1 MVEHLKNKRPR
12 GRPKGSSQRSIATI
26 VVVKNELAKALDLLE
41 ERSKPLHILL
51 ANAFEEDVNKTL
63 VSVSKFIPQQL
74 TVEHVESPFTKA
86 LQEVQNRLDEKVIEH
101 VATNKEN
108 K

>member
-41 ERSKPLHILL
+41 ERSKAHSPRLYKKYKIDLMKKLL
-51 ANAFEEDVNKTL
+51 NTL
-63 VSVSKFIPQQL
+63 QL
-74 TVEHVESPFTKA
+74 IKKI
-86 LQEVQNRLDEKVIEH
+86 NRLLKPIEYI
-101 VATNKEN
+101 A
-108 K
+108 